1 MSKATTTSNE
11 VATATIVDVLR
22 LRAETQKDQIA
33 YRFLADGEE
42 ERGTLTYGEL
52 YHRAR
57 QVAGELQ
64 RKSAVGQRALLLD
77 SSESDYIVTFFGC
90 LCAGVIAVPI
100 YAPRANKKGNARV
113 ESVVADAQP
122 SVVLT
127 TGAGS
132 PAVRDVV
139 AASAGEQVKWID
151 TNALPVDGDE
161 LWTPPAVSGTDIAFL
176 QYTSG
181 STATPKGVMVSHA
194 NILHNERMIQ
204 NAFDTR
210 PGSVIVGWLPL
221 YHDMG
226 LIGNVLQ
233 PLFAG
238 VPCILMSP
246 VAFLQRPLRWL
257 QAISRYKATTSGG
270 PNFAYELC
278 MRKIRPEDR
287 SGLDLSSWRVAFN
300 GAEPVRLETVNRFA
314 AQFADC
320 GFRREAFVPCY
331 GLAEATLFVS
341 GGLDPNGVTAVNYGI
356 NGNGKNGGSGNGAT
370 ISRKKEK
377 TLVACG
383 RPPVEQTV
391 RIVSPDSLRQCST
404 DEVGEIWVQG
414 PSIAQGYWRKAK
426 ETEETFNARIPETD
440 EGPFL
445 RTGDLGFLKEDLLF
459 ITGRLKDLLIIRGQ
473 NYYPQDMELTVE
485 QSHPILQQG
494 SGAAFSV
501 EIEGEERLVVVQEVA
516 VGKDPESIVQ
526 RDLDELDALIKL
538 ISRNIV
544 AGHEL
549 QAFAIVLIR
558 KGTIPK
564 TSSGKIQRHA
574 CKDAFL
580 NRELYVLREWHE
592 RKQIEPASPKPSSS
606 ELDVPVPYGLDSWL
620 ASEIACIKGIDKERV
635 DLNQSFAAYGLDS
648 VAAIEVAHKLQTEF
662 QVEVDVSEFFGD
674 STITEVIRRATK
686 DTRSPVRKVANE
698 QAVTY
703 PLSYGQRALW
713 FMHCMAPE
721 SSAYNISRTFRI
733 KSAVDVEA
741 LRNAFQ
747 ALVDRHP
754 VLRTT
759 IVETAG
765 EPLQHVAENA
775 KVSFEYCNASG
786 WGETEL
792 IQELLAQNCKP
803 FRLAEGP
810 LFRVHVYRLALKD
823 YVMHV
828 AVHHIVS
835 DLWSLMLLFE
845 ELGELYEQRK
855 MEVDRKVPTFDCSYA
870 DFVAWQRKQL
880 AGPEGEWLWSYWKD
894 ELSGELAPLDLP
906 TDHPRPPVQTF
917 RGSSYSFFIDQI
929 LCDRLKQ
936 ISVQGQ
942 TTLFVTLF
950 AAFQALLHRLSG
962 QNDIVVGFP
971 TTGRPR
977 AELAHVAGYFVNV
990 LPLRAKFDHT
1000 QSFNELLFQVR
1011 KRVLGA
1017 LSHDLYPFAL
1027 MIEKLGIARD
1037 SSAAPVFQTMFVFQK
1052 THGNSEEFVRL
1063 AVGESGAQLRSGGL
1077 QMESVA
1083 IERQTAQFD
1092 LTLTVGEGPDG
1103 LVGSWEYSTELFETD
1118 TIARWAES
1126 FSVLLE
1132 GIVSNPD
1139 ISVSQLP
1146 ILSASEYGTLVRE
1159 WNDTAVSFGASECI
1173 HELFEEQVRR
1183 SPQAR
1188 AVVFEEEELSYGEL
1202 NARANRLAHY
1212 LRELGVKPDE
1222 RVAICVERGFEMIV
1236 GLLAVLKAGGGYV
1249 PLDSGSARERLK
1261 YMLEDSGAR
1270 LVLTSRSLSPMIREV
1285 AGPEVLLMEAEEW
1298 HRYSSEDPP
1307 VSIEPAQL
1315 AYVIYTSGSTGRP
1328 KGVGVEHRQLVNYV
1342 RAIGERLQIE
1352 AGMRLGLVSTYAA
1365 DLGYT
1370 MIFPALCYGGCLDV
1384 VDAGRVL
1391 DASKLEEHFSR
1402 HPADYLKIVPSH
1414 LWALLNSSEGS
1425 GLLPRR
1431 WLILGGEASSWDLI
1445 QRVKQRGAG
1454 CQVLNHYGPT
1464 ETTVGVLTYD
1474 TTQNDGGPQ
1483 VGGMVPIGRPL
1494 RNGKVYVLDSELNP
1508 VGVGVSGEIYIGGA
1522 GVARGYLK
1530 RAELT
1535 AEKFLANPY
1544 SAEPGGRMYRTGDL
1558 GRFLE
1563 NGNIEFL
1570 GRKDHQVKI
1579 RGFRV
1584 ELGEIEAALVEH
1596 PKIRQA
1602 VVLVREDEPG
1612 DKRLVA
1618 YVVADQEAEEGDSG
1632 NKKAGLRISELR
1644 EHMLGKL
1651 PEYMVPSA
1659 HVELEK
1665 LPLTHNGKIDRK
1677 ALPQPDRDIPEEEY
1691 VGPQDATQETLCRL
1705 WQDVL
1710 RRDRVG
1716 IHDNFF
1722 KIGGHSLLA
1731 VQLTSRVR
1739 SAFAIEMPLSV
1750 LFATPTVARMAKHI
1764 AAANG
1769 HEGPRS
1775 SQVLVS
1781 IQSQGSRV
1789 PFFCV
1794 HAVGGQVIS
1803 YAELSQEMGLE
1814 QPFYGL
1820 QSPPANF
1827 SPESDIS
1834 IEQMATLYNR
1844 EIRSVQ
1850 PVGPYLLSGWSMG
1863 GLVAWEMAQQLMKEG
1878 ETMGLLALMD
1888 TTPPSGYL
1896 EADDRADEI
1905 SMLARFALDMSRLV
1919 GKDPRP
1925 LVEQFFQADA
1935 QDQWKMVQ
1943 ETLTS
1948 YGVLAPKTAHAEM
1961 TALLNVFTRNALAMN
1976 NYSLHPSDQSVV
1988 FFRASETPERFSK
2001 LWTKWSGG
2009 GIQFH
2014 LVPGDH
2020 FTMLRR
2026 PNVRIIAETLQ
2037 RYISM
2042 NSNNESRAV
2051 SPEMSPRELIDIES
2065 QHTR

>member
-1 MSKATTTSNE
+1 LSKATTTSNE

-1544 SAEPGGRMYRTGDL
+1544 SVEAGGRMYRTGDL

>member
-1544 SAEPGGRMYRTGDL
+1544 SVEAGGRMYRTGDL

-1888 TTPPSGYL
+1888 TTPPL
-1896 EADDRADEI
+1896 R
-1905 SMLARFALDMSRLV
+1905 
-1919 GKDPRP
+1919 
-1925 LVEQFFQADA
+1925 
-1935 QDQWKMVQ
+1935 
-1943 ETLTS
+1943 
-1948 YGVLAPKTAHAEM
+1948 
-1961 TALLNVFTRNALAMN
+1961 
-1976 NYSLHPSDQSVV
+1976 
-1988 FFRASETPERFSK
+1988 
-2001 LWTKWSGG
+2001 
-2009 GIQFH
+2009 
-2014 LVPGDH
+2014 VPG
-2020 FTMLRR
+2020 
-2026 PNVRIIAETLQ
+2026 
-2037 RYISM
+2037 S
-2042 NSNNESRAV
+2042 
-2051 SPEMSPRELIDIES
+2051 
-2065 QHTR
+2065 